1 MSAPYRLWDPRFWT
15 AYWTTMRPY
24 LMFLSGASA
33 LVGISLVQ
41 GEVGRT
47 GLAVFALLFLTYGF
61 GQALTD
67 VFQTDT
73 DALSAPYRP
82 LVQGLVRR
90 RDVALV
96 SLVALGAAAVWIGSL
111 DLGALGL
118 AIVAVAG
125 IATYTWFK
133 RRWWG
138 GPPWNSWVFAMVA
151 VVGWKALA
159 PDVSALSTAGFWAA
173 IGATFF
179 SYANF
184 VLVGYLKD
192 LEADRQTGYHTFPV
206 TFGWRANTWLTDV
219 VLLLATGCAA
229 WVVFTAPIGAGS
241 VGFLLLAV
249 ATGGYAQ
256 VIQHRGEDEENAWIP
271 VTWTVRANLLFP
283 LAVIAANWPALSP
296 WLALYAVL
304 FEVSLRARP
313 EQGQI

>member
-1 MSAPYRLWDPRFWT
+1 MPTPYRLWDPRFWSS
-15 AYWTTMRPY
+15 YWTTMRPY

-33 LVGISLVQ
+33 LVGISLVE

-47 GLAVFALLFLTYGF
+47 GLVMFGLLFLTYGF

-82 LVQGLVRR
+82 LVQGLVRQ

-96 SLVALGAAAVWIGSL
+96 STVALLAAATWIGLL
-111 DLGALGL
+111 DLVALGL
-118 AIVAVAG
+118 AIIAVLGIVA
-125 IATYTWFK
+125 YTWFK

-138 GPPWNSWVFAMVA
+138 GPPWNSWVFAMVG
-151 VVGWKALA
+151 VVAWKALA
-159 PDVSALSTAGFWAA
+159 PDISALGTVSFWAA
-173 IGATFF
+173 IGTAFF

-192 LEADRQTGYHTFPV
+192 LDADRRTGYHTFPL
-206 TFGWRANTWLTDV
+206 TFGWRANTWLTDA
-219 VLLLATGCAA
+219 VLVLATGCAG
-229 WVVFTAPIGAGS
+229 WVVFTEPLGVGS
-241 VGFLLLAV
+241 VAFLLLAV
-249 ATGGYAQ
+249 ATGAAAQ
-256 VIQHRGEDEENAWIP
+256 VVQHRGEDEENAWIP
-271 VTWTVRANLLFP
+271 VAWTVRANLLFP
-283 LAVIAANWPALSP
+283 LAVVAANWPALSP

-304 FEVSLRARP
+304 FELSLRARP